1 MNISGEPTYF
11 IALKDDAG
19 LVKKY
24 AMVNVQKYQIV
35 AIGDTVSSCEASYTD
50 LMYENGIKAVAE
62 DTREIETV
70 TANISRIVQGVIDGN
85 SHYFVMLEG
94 SDDIFDISIA
104 EYISIIGFDVGDKVT
119 IEYKAGEETNT
130 VLSLNGE
137 EKSRVQKDA
146 DDGTEE

>member
-1 MNISGEPTYF
+1 
-11 IALKDDAG
+11 
-19 LVKKY
+19 
-24 AMVNVQKYQIV
+24 
-35 AIGDTVSSCEASYTD
+35 
-50 LMYENGIKAVAE
+50 
-62 DTREIETV
+62 
-70 TANISRIVQGVIDGN
+70 
-85 SHYFVMLEG
+85 MLEG